1 MRRDQVPPTEEELRA
16 RWLIVVVRIVSRI
29 VSGVIVLGG
38 FVWAARYF
46 TGGELML
53 SFIIMILPM
62 AMIWYPKEIDEF
74 GKGGYGEGGASQIV
88 LAVFGW
94 VCLLLFLVIVGLK
107 AEGYW

>member
-1 MRRDQVPPTEEELRA
+1 MRRDQIPLPEEEPRA
-16 RWLIVVVRIVSRI
+16 PWLVGALRIVSRI
-29 VSGVIVLGG
+29 VSGVIFLGG
-38 FVWAARYF
+38 IVWAARYF

-53 SFIIMILPM
+53 SLFIMVLPM

-74 GKGGYGEGGASQIV
+74 GKGGYGEGGASQII

-107 AEGYW
+107 VEGYW